1 MKKKKCLFH
10 EYVSPSEI
18 PISSPYAGLQFD
30 LMARYMKVCKRCG
43 KAVLNIPMLTRG
55 GVSE

>member
-18 PISSPYAGLQFD
+18 PINSTYSGLRFD
-30 LMARYMKVCKRCG
+30 LMARYMKVCKHCG
-43 KAVLNIPMLTRG
+43 KTVLNIPMLTKG
-55 GVSE
+55 GE